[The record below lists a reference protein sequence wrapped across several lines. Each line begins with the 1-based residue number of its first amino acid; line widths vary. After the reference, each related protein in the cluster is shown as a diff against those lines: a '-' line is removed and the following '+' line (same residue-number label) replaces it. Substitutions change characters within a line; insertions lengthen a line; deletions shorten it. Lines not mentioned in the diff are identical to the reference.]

1 MLFDMII
8 ISFHLHILLLS
19 VFLLYRFLKLLWAIS
34 LIFRWTG
41 FILSLIALIIT
52 YPRFIFFLS
61 GFREMIIRLDLN
73 WWKNLMFF
81 LLLLLMKILHR
92 GALGV
97 SWLFILSR
105 LLYWS
110 FFSLNRSA
118 SGFVW
123 RSICVFIFIIF
134 LLFFFLNLLEFFF
147 ILWHT
152 IRASL
157 KVVIFIAFSFF

>member
-1 MLFDMII
+1 M
-8 ISFHLHILLLS
+8 
-19 VFLLYRFLKLLWAIS
+19 WAIS
-34 LIFRWTG
+34 LILRWTG
-41 FILSLIALIIT
+41 FILCLIALIIT
-52 YPRFIFFLS
+52 YARFIFFLS
-61 GFREMIIRLDLN
+61 GFREMVIRLDLD

-81 LLLLLMKILHR
+81 LLLLLMKILRR
-92 GALGV
+92 GALGI

-105 LLYWS
+105 LLYRS

-118 SGFVW
+118 SEFVW

-134 LLFFFLNLLEFFF
+134 LLFFFLYLLEFFF

-157 KVVIFIAFSFF
+157 RVVIFIAFSFF